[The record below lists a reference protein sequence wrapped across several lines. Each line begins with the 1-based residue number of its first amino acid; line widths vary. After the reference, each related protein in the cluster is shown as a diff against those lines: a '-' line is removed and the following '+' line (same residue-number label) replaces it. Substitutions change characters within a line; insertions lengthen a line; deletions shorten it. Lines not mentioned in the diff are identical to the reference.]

1 MFGSMKK
8 LGEICQAA
16 RFISQSDL
24 GKLLWF
30 CLAFTNEAE
39 KLMDGSVAVVNK
51 QLVDLILAVLEQ
63 DFASELERAM
73 NQRAID
79 DLSKAGGNA
88 GNNPL
93 GPKLRRGDRMPYKT
107 ILAIADY
114 IADNWSGS
122 SAMNAIHGS
131 NITRPPSSGGML
143 PMTGSIIMA
152 EIQEE
157 LESFAGDIPQLKD
170 LASLQNRQM
179 VENMKWDTSV
189 ENSVKLMNQNL
200 RWPAPHMEMGTAG
213 PSHQIEYR
221 GQGGYSR
228 QTGDHGCFFCGGA
241 HMVRDCSTKDEFI
254 ALGWIKIEDKIVK
267 MGDGNWI
274 PKYPENVY
282 HSQKVEDYWKRK
294 GITREIAAAKK
305 ATLISSKTTMIQNK

>member
-8 LGEICQAA
+8 LVEICQAA

-24 GKLLWF
+24 GKLRRF
-30 CLAFTNEAE
+30 SLAFTNEAE
-39 KLMDGSVAVVNK
+39 KLMDGSAAAVNK

-63 DFASELERAM
+63 GFASELERAM

-79 DLSKAGGNA
+79 DLSKVGGNA
-88 GNNPL
+88 GNNPP

-107 ILAIADY
+107 VLAIADY

-122 SAMNAIHGS
+122 STMNAILGS
-131 NITRPPSSGGML
+131 NITRPPSSGRML
-143 PMTGSIIMA
+143 PMTGSIIKA
-152 EIQEE
+152 EIQEK
-157 LESFAGDIPQLKD
+157 LESFAGDIAQLKD

-179 VENMKWDTSV
+179 AENMKKWETSV

-200 RWPAPHMEMGTAG
+200 RGPAPHMEMGVAG
-213 PSHQIEYR
+213 PSRQIEYR
-221 GQGGYSR
+221 GQGGYSH
-228 QTGDHGCFFCGGA
+228 QTGDDGCFFCGGA

-274 PKYPENVY
+274 PRYPENVY
-282 HSQKVEDYWKRK
+282 RSQKVEDYWKRK
-294 GITREIAAAKK
+294 GITRKIAAAKK
-305 ATLISSKTTMIQNK
+305 ATTLL